1 MEKTDIKISYTILTH
16 NETTTLALL
25 LDALNK
31 HKTMWDEVI
40 IVDDYSDNLET
51 IKIIN
56 HAEEEFK
63 FKVFRNKLN
72 GDFAAQ
78 KNFAASKCT
87 NEYIF
92 SIDADEMMTDFFFEY
107 FKEILF
113 LNLDVE
119 MYRLPRINTVDGL
132 TLKHIERWRWQI
144 NHLPTEIDEK
154 ELIPGSDEYNLLK
167 AYNLIL
173 HEDGKVIKFLK
184 PLINFPDQQGRIYK
198 KAEHI
203 QWSGK
208 VHERL
213 VGFKKFANFPLEKNY
228 SIIHDK
234 AIAKQEKQNELYDR
248 IIDGKTV

>member
-1 MEKTDIKISYTILTH
+1 MEKTDIKVSYTILTH
-16 NETTTLALL
+16 NETTSLITL

-31 HKTMWDEVI
+31 YKTMWDEVV

-56 HAEEEFK
+56 HAEEEYK
-63 FKVFRNKLN
+63 FKVLRNKLN
-72 GDFAAQ
+72 GDFASQ

-92 SIDADEMMTDFFFEY
+92 NIDADEMMSDFFFEH
-107 FKEILF
+107 FKEIIF
-113 LNLDVE
+113 LNLNVE
-119 MYRLPRINTVDGL
+119 MYRLPRINTVEGL

-144 NHLPTEIDEK
+144 TTLPTEIDEK
-154 ELIPGSDEYNLLK
+154 EIIPGSDEYNLLK

-173 HEDGKVIKFLK
+173 NENGKLIKFLK
-184 PLINFPDQQGRIYK
+184 PLVNFPDFQGRLYK
-198 KAEHI
+198 NAEHI
-203 QWSGK
+203 KWVGN

-213 VGFKKFANFPLEKNY
+213 TGFKKFANFPLERNY

-234 AIAKQEKQNELYDR
+234 PIAKQEKQNELYDR
-248 IIDGKTV
+248 IIDGKV